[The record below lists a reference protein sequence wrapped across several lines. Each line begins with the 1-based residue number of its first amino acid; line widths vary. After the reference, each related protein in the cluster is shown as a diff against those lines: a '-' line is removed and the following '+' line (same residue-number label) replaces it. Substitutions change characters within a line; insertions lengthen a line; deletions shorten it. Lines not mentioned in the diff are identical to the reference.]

1 MFYGILNEL
10 HKCVDLPYTC
20 FRWYISSLLD
30 ILYKKKQY
38 FYVLL
43 ENTKVS
49 YYLFKQIYK
58 VVKFLIRYLHK
69 VL

>member
-30 ILYKKKQY
+30 ILYKKK
-38 FYVLL
+38 
-43 ENTKVS
+43 T
-49 YYLFKQIYK
+49 I
-58 VVKFLIRYLHK
+58 FLCTLRKY
-69 VL
+69 